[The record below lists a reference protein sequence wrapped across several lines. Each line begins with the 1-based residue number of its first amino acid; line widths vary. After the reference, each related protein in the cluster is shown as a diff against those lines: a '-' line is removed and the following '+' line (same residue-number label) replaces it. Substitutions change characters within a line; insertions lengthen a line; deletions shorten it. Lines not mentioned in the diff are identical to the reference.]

1 MCLYNPVE
9 VEIQEPRKVLKVLYR
24 ARDLENGSVVVMTPF
39 KHTEVPQEVLSGE
52 KPFKARLLGW
62 NPSDEPESIN
72 EGYVHCYS
80 GYEGLLN
87 DIEYYLV
94 MCGGQLDNEKENDF
108 AYCELMV
115 FECEIP
121 ASKNAKYC
129 WENKTTQDICARQ
142 VKFLRRVPV
151 DELLEELKKVFEKR
165 NGISYK
171 KILGNFWEGPNFYL
185 CDTIKKYERDENA
198 NRP

>member
-1 MCLYNPVE
+1 M
-9 VEIQEPRKVLKVLYR
+9 LKVLYR
-24 ARDLENGSVVVMTPF
+24 TKDLENGRVMSANARIVTVTPF
-39 KHTEVPQEVLSGE
+39 KRTEVPQEVLSGE

-94 MCGGQLDNEKENDF
+94 MTGQQLDNKEEDKL

-121 ASKNAKYC
+121 ASKKSKYC
-129 WENKTTQDICARQ
+129 WENKATQDICARQ
-142 VKFLRRVPV
+142 VKFLRRIPV
-151 DELLEELKKVFEKR
+151 DELLGELKKVFEKR
-165 NGISYK
+165 HGISYK
-171 KILGNFWEGPNFYL
+171 TLPGNYREGPNFYL
-185 CDTIKKYERDENA
+185 CHTIRKYERDEK
-198 NRP
+198 RP